1 MPNVYPIVPTD
12 ILILSVY
19 AWKYKYKKYVIY
31 FENKESNIMF
41 KHIVILKHDA
51 WNILFKLRSI
61 CTCHCFHTGFLQ
73 ELKPLILLPGYF
85 WQRHKRFHHFIFS
98 FYSHCFTYLHQIF
111 VTSPCHV
118 TLCEKRNKHRQRNK
132 YKHTFK
138 QQKHDWMYR
147 NWYLPLDLLLQQPLS
162 HSGSLYQETEWHV
175 TK

>member
-1 MPNVYPIVPTD
+1 
-12 ILILSVY
+12 
-19 AWKYKYKKYVIY
+19 
-31 FENKESNIMF
+31 MF
-41 KHIVILKHDA
+41 KHIVVLKHDA

-118 TLCEKRNKHRQRNK
+118 TLCEKRNKHRQRKNTNIHLSNK
-132 YKHTFK
+132 KMIECIVIGICHLIFCCNNPFLI
-138 QQKHDWMYR
+138 QV
-147 NWYLPLDLLLQQPLS
+147 
-162 HSGSLYQETEWHV
+162 LYISRQSDT
-175 TK
+175 